1 MQAMQSDRLLNLWQS
16 FRANL
21 WFVPVLMGG
30 LTLGLAF
37 LSLRLDRLI
46 SDQEMAEKLPWLF
59 TGSPEGARMILTTVA
74 TSMMTVAGLVF
85 SITLVAMNLT
95 SSQFGHRL
103 LRNFIADIKN
113 QAVLGTFL
121 STFLYCLLILRDVRG
136 MEDNVFVPQLS
147 INIAIVLAILSL
159 GVLIY
164 FIHHVAIALQCDYL
178 IDNVSQQL
186 EQVVRRMYE
195 DTPPEGP
202 IPVELEVR
210 VPDGEI
216 PKNGTAIS
224 AWRDGYIQTI
234 DYPQLLEIAQSYHL
248 RIAIQTQPG
257 AFVNQGAW
265 LAILQP
271 FERQPEFAWEPNFT
285 RRVTQAVNRAFMLG
299 TQRNYTQDLAFGFEL
314 LVEIMARALSPS
326 TNAPYTA
333 IECLDR
339 LGAALIMIGKR
350 PPLNP
355 FLCDQAGHVRISYRV
370 ATYESLVGLAFN
382 QSRHYA
388 AHMPVVMIY
397 QLKTLQSIAE
407 QVDSS
412 DYLTVLLQHARLTQE
427 AATQKAPSAYDAA
440 GIQAAFETVVR
451 RIRLKAEDLQPE

>member
-1 MQAMQSDRLLNLWQS
+1 MQNDRLLNLWQS
-16 FRANL
+16 FRSNL
-21 WFVPVLMGG
+21 WFMPALMGI
-30 LTLGLAF
+30 LTLGMAIF
-37 LSLRLDRLI
+37 SLYLDRLI
-46 SDQEMAEKLPWLF
+46 SEQEVAQNMPWLF

-103 LRNFIADIKN
+103 LRNFISDIKN
-113 QAVLGTFL
+113 QIVLGTFL
-121 STFLYCLLILRDVRG
+121 STFLYCLIILRDVRG
-136 MEDNVFVPQLS
+136 MEDYSFVPQLS

-159 GVLIY
+159 GVLVY

-178 IDNVSQQL
+178 IDNVSEQL
-186 EQVVRRMYE
+186 EKIVKRMYE
-195 DTPPEGP
+195 ETPPEGP
-202 IPVELEVR
+202 LPVELEVGASQEEL
-210 VPDGEI
+210 PSD
-216 PKNGTAIS
+216 GTAIH
-224 AWRDGYIQTI
+224 AWQDGYIQTI
-234 DYPQLLEIAQSYHL
+234 DYRDLLEIAEAYHL

-257 AFVNQGAW
+257 AFVNQGER

-271 FERQPEFAWEPNFT
+271 FERQPDFVWESHFT
-285 RRVTQAVNRAFMLG
+285 QQITKTVNRAFMLG

-314 LVEIMARALSPS
+314 LVEIAARALSPS

-355 FLCDQAGHVRISYRV
+355 FLCDQAGHVRITYRV

-382 QSRHYA
+382 QIRHYA
-388 AHMPVVMIY
+388 PHMPVVMIY
-397 QLKTLQSIAE
+397 QLKTLQTIAA
-407 QVDSS
+407 QITTA
-412 DYLTVLLQHARLTQE
+412 DYLSTLLLHARLTEE
-427 AATQKAPSAYDAA
+427 AATQKAPSAYDVAR
-440 GIQAAFETVVR
+440 IQEAFEAVAR
-451 RIRLKAEDLQPE
+451 RIHLKTDDIQTNKV